1 MGQSGII
8 SSNESE
14 AAGLNRDTSTGTP
27 DAPAGAG
34 DRSHPE
40 YQYLDLL
47 SRILATGEDRGDRTG
62 VGTRGIFGANMR
74 FGLDQDFPLLTTKA
88 VHYKSIVY
96 ELLWFL
102 RGDTNINYL
111 QEHGVSIWNEWADE
125 NGELGPVYGAQW
137 RNWRDGGSGES
148 IDQIAQLVDSL
159 QKNPF
164 SRRHILSAWN
174 VGELSKMALPPC
186 HCFVQFYV
194 SADGR
199 LSCQLY
205 QRSVDVFLGLPFNIA
220 SYSLLTL
227 MMAQVTGLAP
237 GEFLF
242 CGGDVHI
249 YQNHFDQV
257 KVQLEREPLP
267 FPAVR
272 LNPEIKAIDD
282 FRFEDLELV
291 DYQKHP
297 RIAAPIAV

>member
-1 MGQSGII
+1 MQVVFSRG
-8 SSNESE
+8 
-14 AAGLNRDTSTGTP
+14 AAHSDGAVPVDPN
-27 DAPAGAG
+27 DATA
-34 DRSHPE
+34 RFQHEE

-47 SRILATGEDRGDRTG
+47 RSILDSGEDRGDRTG
-62 VGTRGIFGANMR
+62 VGTRGVFGANMR
-74 FGLDQDFPLLTTKA
+74 FRLDATFPLLTTKA
-88 VHYKSIVY
+88 VHFKSIVY

-102 RGDTNINYL
+102 RGDTNVRFL
-111 QEHGVSIWNEWADE
+111 QENGVSIWNEWADA

-137 RNWRDGGSGES
+137 RKWRAASGET
-148 IDQIAQLVDSL
+148 IDQIAGLVQSL
-159 QKNPF
+159 RENPM

-174 VGELSKMALPPC
+174 VGEISNMALPPC

-194 SADGR
+194 STDGR

-220 SYSLLTL
+220 SYALLTL
-227 MMAQVTGLAP
+227 MMAQVTGLRP

-249 YQNHFDQV
+249 YHNHFEQV
-257 KVQLEREPLP
+257 RVQLEREPFP
-267 FPAVR
+267 FPRLR
-272 LNPEIKAIDD
+272 LNPEIKNIDD
-282 FRFEDLELV
+282 FTFADFELI